1 MTDLAEQVKKL
12 EARVA
17 ELEKNGG
24 KPKKE
29 KKERKPTEFNKFIKD
44 NLAKVKAENPSMSH
58 TEAFSAT
65 AKLYK
70 ERQT

>member
-1 MTDLAEQVKKL
+1 MDLAEQVKKL

-17 ELEKNGG
+17 ELEKSGS

-29 KKERKPTEFNKFIKD
+29 KKQRKPTEFNTFIKD
-44 NLAKVKAENPSMSH
+44 NLAKVKADNPKMTH
-58 TEAFSAT
+58 TEAFAAT

-70 ERQT
+70 ERKA

>member
-1 MTDLAEQVKKL
+1 MTDLSDQFKKL

-29 KKERKPTEFNKFIKD
+29 KKERKPTEFNNFIKE
-44 NLAKVKAENPSMSH
+44 NLAKVKAENPTMSH

-70 ERQT
+70 ERSS